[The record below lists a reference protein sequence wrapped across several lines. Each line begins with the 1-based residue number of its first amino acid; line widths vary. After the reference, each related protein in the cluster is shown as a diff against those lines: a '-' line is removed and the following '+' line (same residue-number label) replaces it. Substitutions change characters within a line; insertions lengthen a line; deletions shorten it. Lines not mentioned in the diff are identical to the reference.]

1 MSRFLRWALGVA
13 LMQTAL
19 LVLLAWLL
27 PGVTLSTPRSAVV
40 GAILVSLALALTWPF
55 IYRLSTRFHPLLFP
69 VLTFALTGLV
79 VYLVGQVDMVGLQ
92 IESIWTGIWLS
103 VGLTIG
109 NVFIGALFSLND
121 DRAYDWF
128 VIRPLQRSY
137 ASTLQESTPGMLF
150 LEIDG
155 LAEPILRRAIDQGD
169 MPTLQRWLTTGT
181 HRLAGWEPDLSSQTA
196 ASQAGIL
203 LGDNTDIPAFR
214 WYDKPAGKL
223 MVTSKLATTGEVEHR
238 LSTGQGLLADGGASR
253 WNIFSGDAPD
263 CLCTYSAVGDKKR
276 ITSRAYAAYFTSP
289 YTFARTLALFI
300 GDVVRERRQAWAQ
313 VHRDERPRI
322 DRHFKY
328 ALVRASTTTF
338 MQEACV
344 FMLISDM
351 FRGVPAVYATFFAYD
366 EVAHH
371 SGIDRPD
378 AFEVLRTI
386 DAAFARL
393 ERVAARAPRPYH
405 FVVLSDHGQSMGAT
419 FKQRYDQS
427 LSDLV
432 SDLILPNHQVKA
444 LESADEDAGYVNVA
458 LTEAARQDSRT
469 ARLLKRGLRRQT
481 SDDQI
486 DISGDTKRPQP
497 PGAADD
503 TTNVIVLA
511 SGNLGLISFPDWKER
526 MTYEQIV
533 DTYPDL
539 LRGLVRHEG
548 IGFVL
553 VHSESDGGLVIGSK
567 GLFYLEHNYAVGSD
581 PLTRF
586 GPNAKRHL
594 KRADAFGNAPDFYIN
609 SLYDPTTGE
618 VAAFEELVGCHGG
631 LGGPQTQPFVL
642 YPAAFAEPETRVVG
656 AAALHAVLKGWL
668 NTVQGRPADT
678 SDQQVKSPHLQ
689 AESDGIS
696 VASDLAR
703 QLEIGQGPVSS
714 GAPGGRPTPFSR
726 QALGGIALVQFSC
739 GAA

>member
-1 MSRFLRWALGVA
+1 MSRFLRWALAVA
-13 LMQTAL
+13 LTQTAL
-19 LVLLAWLL
+19 LMLLAWLL
-27 PGVTLSTPRSAVV
+27 AGFNLSGLRAALVGAVV
-40 GAILVSLALALTWPF
+40 TSLALAVAWPF
-55 IYRLSTRFHPLLFP
+55 IYSLSARFHPLLFP

-79 VYLVGQVDMVGLQ
+79 VYLVGQVPIMGLT
-92 IESIWTGIWLS
+92 IDSIWTGILIS
-103 VGLTIG
+103 LVLTIG
-109 NVFIGALFSLND
+109 YVIIGAFFSLSD

-128 VIRPLQRSY
+128 VVRPLQRSY
-137 ASTLQESTPGMLF
+137 ATTPKTSVPGVLF

-155 LAEPILRRAIDQGD
+155 LAEPILRRALDQGD

-181 HRLAGWEPDLSSQTA
+181 HRLLGWEPDLSSQTS

-203 LGDNTDIPAFR
+203 LGDNTNIPAFR

-322 DRHFKY
+322 ERHFKY

-419 FKQRYDQS
+419 FKQRYGQT

-432 SDLILPNHQVKA
+432 SDLISPNHQVKA
-444 LESADEDAGYVNVA
+444 IEVADEDAGYVNVA

-469 ARLLKRGLRRQT
+469 ARLLRRALRGQI

-486 DISGDTKRPQP
+486 DISGDTKPPQQ
-497 PGAADD
+497 PGDPYDAA
-503 TTNVIVLA
+503 NVIVLA
-511 SGNLGLISFPDWKER
+511 SGNLGLISFPGWKER

-567 GLFYLEHNYAVGSD
+567 GLFYLEHDYAVGSD
-581 PLTRF
+581 PLTPF
-586 GPNAKRHL
+586 GPNAKLHL
-594 KRADAFGNAPDFYIN
+594 KRADAFGNAPDFLIN
-609 SLYDPTTGE
+609 SLVDPTTGE

-656 AAALHAVLKGWL
+656 AAALHAVLKSWL
-668 NTVQGRPADT
+668 NTVQGRSADT
-678 SDQQVKSPHLQ
+678 SDQQVKSTHLR
-689 AESDGIS
+689 AEVMGRRS
-696 VASDLAR
+696 
-703 QLEIGQGPVSS
+703 
-714 GAPGGRPTPFSR
+714 RPTALDGLETGQR
-726 QALGGIALVQFSC
+726 QMGETC
-739 GAA
+739 

>member
-1 MSRFLRWALGVA
+1 MSRFLRWALAVA
-13 LMQTAL
+13 LTQSAL
-19 LVLLAWLL
+19 LMLLAWLL
-27 PGVTLSTPRSAVV
+27 AGFNLSGLRAAFVGAVV
-40 GAILVSLALALTWPF
+40 ISLALAAIWPV
-55 IYRLSTRFHPLLFP
+55 IYSVSARFHPLLFP

-79 VYLVGQVDMVGLQ
+79 VYLVGQAPILGLS
-92 IESIWTGIWLS
+92 IDSIWTGILIS
-103 VGLTIG
+103 LVLTIG
-109 NVFIGALFSLND
+109 YVIIGAFFSLSD

-128 VIRPLQRSY
+128 VVRPLQRSY
-137 ASTLQESTPGMLF
+137 AATPESSTPGVLF

-181 HRLAGWEPDLSSQTA
+181 HRLLGWEPDLSAQTS

-203 LGDNTDIPAFR
+203 LGDNTNIPAFR

-223 MVTSKLATTGEVEHR
+223 MVTSKLATTSDVEHR
-238 LSTGQGLLADGGASR
+238 LSTGEGLLADGGASR

-276 ITSRAYAAYFTSP
+276 ITSRGYVAYFTNP
-289 YTFARTLALFI
+289 YTFARTLALFV
-300 GDVVRERRQAWAQ
+300 GDVIRERRQARAQ
-313 VHRDERPRI
+313 VRRDVRPRI

-328 ALVRASTTTF
+328 ALIRASTTTL
-338 MQEACV
+338 MQEANL

-378 AFEVLRTI
+378 AFEILRRI
-386 DAAFARL
+386 DADFARL
-393 ERVAARAPRPYH
+393 ERAAAAAPRPYH

-419 FKQRYDQS
+419 FKQRYGQT

-432 SDLILPNHQVKA
+432 ANLISPDHRVKGV
-444 LESADEDAGYVNVA
+444 ESADEDTGYVNLA

-469 ARLLKRGLRRQT
+469 ARLLQRALRGHTRGGQV
-481 SDDQI
+481 
-486 DISGDTKRPQP
+486 DISGDTTEPQQA
-497 PGAADD
+497 GAAADA
-503 TTNVIVLA
+503 NVVVLA
-511 SGNLGLISFPDWKER
+511 SGNLGLISFPEWKER
-526 MTYEQIV
+526 LTYEQIV

-548 IGFVL
+548 VGFVM
-553 VHSESDGGLVIGSK
+553 VHSASDGGLVIGPK
-567 GLFYLEHNYAVGSD
+567 GLFYLEHDYAVGTD
-581 PLTRF
+581 PLTPF
-586 GPNAKRHL
+586 GPNAKLHL
-594 KRADAFGNAPDFYIN
+594 KRTDAFANAPDFLVN
-609 SLYDPTTGE
+609 SLFDPTTGE

-642 YPAAFAEPETRVVG
+642 YPAAFAEPETQVVG

-668 NTVQGRPADT
+668 NTVQGRSADA
-678 SDQQVKSPHLQ
+678 SDQQVKTTHPRSEVTGFRSPTTALD
-689 AESDGIS
+689 S
-696 VASDLAR
+696 
-703 QLEIGQGPVSS
+703 LETG
-714 GAPGGRPTPFSR
+714 
-726 QALGGIALVQFSC
+726 
-739 GAA
+739 